1 VGLLSFCIVHWKD
14 IMAKSQSKEMDND
27 YLHKVFN
34 MDESIVP
41 AVFDMIIN
49 KPGIF
54 VYKEY

>member
-1 VGLLSFCIVHWKD
+1 
-14 IMAKSQSKEMDND
+14 MAKSQSKEMDND

-49 KPGIF
+49 KPGIY